1 MMIITIKNNEI
12 INVSYPL
19 PMNNP
24 EPGGPYSD
32 GSYIVYLEDLDG
44 LEPNDFLEQRYWD
57 GSNFLIRD
65 PRPSLYCIW
74 NGSSWVLDEIN
85 YLKQLRWD
93 RDMLLYR
100 CDWTQLSDAPLTT
113 EQVGEALTY
122 RQALRDM
129 LAIVE
134 VNLSSYLTIEDAP
147 WPTPPSFLGN

>member
-1 MMIITIKNNEI
+1 MMIITIKDNQI
-12 INVSYPL
+12 INVGNPL
-19 PMNNP
+19 PTNNP

-57 GSNFLIRD
+57 GTNFLVRA

-74 NGSSWVLDEIN
+74 NGSSWILDEPN
-85 YLKQLRWD
+85 YLKQLRWE

-100 CDWTQLSDAPLTT
+100 CDWTQLPDAPLTI
-113 EQVGEALTY
+113 EQQQEALTY

-129 LAIVE
+129 VAIVE
-134 VNLSSYLTIEDAP
+134 GNISNCLTIEDAP
-147 WPTPPSFLGN
+147 WPTPPTFLA